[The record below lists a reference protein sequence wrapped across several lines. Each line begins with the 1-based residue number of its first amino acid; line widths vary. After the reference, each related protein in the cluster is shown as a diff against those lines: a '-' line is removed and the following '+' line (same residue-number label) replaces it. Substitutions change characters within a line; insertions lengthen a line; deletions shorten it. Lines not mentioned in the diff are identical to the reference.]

1 MLAQCAFMPLWYS
14 LISLTLSIGYN
25 VKSLQRL
32 IRGIRPF
39 LIRWPMESLGGLLMG
54 MGVWVVLY
62 TYQSSEAMVRQYAT
76 ESAETHAASVTH
88 FRNFYAQE
96 LVPRAM
102 KGGME
107 ITHDY
112 QSRDNTLP
120 LPATLTIDLGHYLSK
135 VDGGTQVR
143 LYSDQPFP
151 WRVAERSLD
160 DFQKQALA
168 HLQQHPD
175 TPFVREE
182 LQNGSRVLRFAQ
194 ADRMLASCV
203 SCHNHYPGSPKTDW
217 KVGDVRGALE
227 VVLPVAQWQLA
238 STGVLNRTFVVLLVL
253 LFVGL
258 LLIWVSVKRIRTALL
273 TSHRLSGERQIAI
286 RQLSEE
292 ISEREQVEQ
301 HLRLSESKLSSIF
314 KSVPEAIVVAD
325 AKGNIVQCN
334 DATAVIFDYPM
345 QDLMGQ
351 KLTLLMVEH
360 DRNQHDQYM
369 DNYLRTGKKGLMNQ
383 PRVLKGRRRDGSV
396 FPVRLTIS
404 ETRLDAGHFFVGVMQ
419 DYSAIQSAQDL
430 LVEAKVKAEQANRM
444 RGEFLANMSHE
455 IRTPMNGIVGMTELA
470 LDTTSPELQKEYLTL
485 ARDSANHLLQIINEI
500 LDFSKIEAK
509 ALELELLEVSP
520 AQLIRHTARSLEQLA
535 SAKGIEL
542 RVETAHDVPDLLWMD
557 PVRMRQVLTNL
568 IGNAIK
574 FTSHGSVTV
583 KTELMTVVDAKTLL
597 LRISIIDTGMG
608 FEPERTEALFSP
620 FTQADGSVTRSFG
633 GTGLGLA
640 ITRSLLQLMGG
651 FIQAEGRPGQGATFV
666 ATLPVQRVLMPTVAA
681 VVPPNDSPPV
691 RDHEAPAL
699 PLSVLLVEDHE
710 INRKLAEIMLQRLG
724 YRCTLAED
732 GQQAL
737 DRLAQERFDVVL
749 MDVMMPVMD
758 GLSALRQLRALEAQ
772 GRARTPVLMVTAHA
786 MTGDRERFIASGAD
800 GYVSKPM
807 SQVGLKKEIE
817 ATLAALGAVKR

>member
-1 MLAQCAFMPLWYS
+1 MPLWYS

-39 LIRWPMESLGGLLMG
+39 LIRWPMESLGSLLMG

-203 SCHNHYPGSPKTDW
+203 SCHNQYPGSPKTDW

-351 KLTLLMVEH
+351 KLTLLMVDH

-691 RDHEAPAL
+691 RDHEAPAVS
-699 PLSVLLVEDHE
+699 LSVLLVEDHE